1 MSQLHDPFIGR
12 GRRFEIYGK
21 CRGHKS
27 SKTTEIY
34 IDVSRIAKSKIQSFL
49 VHLELDEK

>member
-1 MSQLHDPFIGR
+1 MTQLHYPFIGR

-21 CRGHKS
+21 YRGHKS

-34 IDVSRIAKSKIQSFL
+34 IDVSRIAKSKMQRFL
-49 VHLELDEK
+49 DHLELDEK